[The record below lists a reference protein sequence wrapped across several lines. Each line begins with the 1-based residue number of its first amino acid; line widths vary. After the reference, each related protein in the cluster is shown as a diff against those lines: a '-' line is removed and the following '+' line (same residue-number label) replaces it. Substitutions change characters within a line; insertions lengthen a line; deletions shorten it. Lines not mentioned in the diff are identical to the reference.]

1 MSDPFRTSAAGADDE
16 TLRGLIETGP
26 VSNRLGRAALF
37 EEAQVTDRVLG
48 FLQSDGRRAFDD
60 QRAIVFGE
68 AYANRLS
75 PEEANA
81 RYGVEGHLTFEGPVN
96 AHRAAE
102 QHRQTIERRF
112 REEAAARADL
122 SVAEALGSSLL
133 GSASDP
139 VLLPTWFIGGGRAA
153 IAALGVRGAATRG
166 AAIGAGAAAGAID
179 GITGG
184 VAAEAINA
192 GARISTGEDYT
203 FGDALRN
210 VLFGA
215 ALGGAVGGVT
225 GGIAGPSAAP
235 PTRLRGPVADIVRE
249 AAEAQGEDAAT
260 SLRIVELESGGD
272 VRADNPRSSAA
283 GLFQFI
289 DSTWARFGGGDRFD
303 PRLNATRGV
312 QLLAQNRQALRAALG
327 REPEPWE
334 LYLAHQQGAGGASQM
349 LRDPNR
355 PAVDALRAAGV
366 RNPGRALTLNGGR
379 ADMTAGEFA
388 GLWRRKF
395 GGASLEALTP
405 PAAPRPLQ
413 PLGEAERVGAFA
425 EALEAAAEDAPVDLT
440 TALTRTGL
448 AALDEATAAPG
459 IRGRWL
465 EADTAILR
473 DGGEL
478 PVRFA
483 VVEIDDLVTSHS
495 DDLTANPDFPA
506 LLQPRDRSRPGS
518 QAENYELERDLNPG
532 LLMRDRVASGG
543 AAIVSPDGL
552 VESGNGRIVALRR
565 SAATG
570 TPAWQRYIA
579 ELGRQGIDTS
589 GFRRPVLVR
598 MRTQAL
604 RGPERARL
612 AEKLNARQTD
622 AYSPVE
628 QARKD
633 AREVDEALL
642 QALGDEDPASAAARP
657 FQRAFLE
664 RVAVGDKNL
673 LTDRDGALN
682 VQGVARM
689 RAALTQAA
697 YGDARLTSALFEE
710 GSAEVAGVGQA
721 LADAAPAWAR
731 MRATAPAGL
740 DPTEA
745 LASALELVR
754 EARRRRIP
762 VAELFG
768 VRADQID
775 LLSGETMSP
784 ETGAFLKLFY
794 RDEALTRPRGR
805 EAVAEALTAYARRA
819 ADTPAGPDL
828 FGDTP
833 DARAFLAD
841 VLDTL
846 DRAEGSGSRGLAYA
860 GGAEPLWTTRE
871 VAAPVL
877 DLRRPEPVGG
887 GAGAGGGP
895 GDGPPAGRDGGSD
908 GGGESAPSPGGRLTP
923 QQRLAA
929 IIEADPELKAI
940 VEDTEALARI
950 SGASPEFSTGAD
962 DPSTVAEAIRAAA
975 FCVATEYVA

>member
-1 MSDPFRTSAAGADDE
+1 MSDPFRSAAARPDDD

-26 VSNRLGRAALF
+26 VSNRLGWTARF
-37 EEAQVTDRVLG
+37 EEAFNTDRVLG
-48 FLQSDGRRAFDD
+48 FLESDGRRTFDD
-60 QRAIVFGE
+60 QRAIVFGDQ
-68 AYANRLS
+68 YANQLG

-81 RYGVEGHLTFEGPVN
+81 RYGVEDYLTFEQPVN

-102 QHRQTIERRF
+102 QHRQAVERRF
-112 REEAAARADL
+112 REETAARANL
-122 SVAEALGSSLL
+122 SMAEALGATLL
-133 GSASDP
+133 GSALDP
-139 VLLPTWFIGGGRAA
+139 VMLPTWFIGGGRAA
-153 IAALGVRGAATRG
+153 IAALGVRSATRG
-166 AAIGAGAAAGAID
+166 GAIRAGAAAGAID
-179 GITGG
+179 GLTGG

-192 GARISTGEDYT
+192 GARLGAGEDYT

-215 ALGGAVGGVT
+215 ALGGAVGGTV

-235 PTRLRGPVADIVRE
+235 PTRLRGPVADIVRQ

-260 SLRIVELESGGD
+260 ALRIVELESRG
-272 VRADNPRSSAA
+272 NPIAANPQSSAR

-289 DSTWARFGGGDRFD
+289 DSTWNRFGGGNRFD
-303 PRLNATRGV
+303 PNLNATRGV
-312 QLLAQNRQALRAALG
+312 QLLAQNRDILRRALS

-334 LYLAHQQGAGGASQM
+334 LYLAHQQGAGGATEL

-355 PAVDALRAAGV
+355 SAVDALRAAGV
-366 RNPGRALTLNGGR
+366 RFPVPALTLNGGR
-379 ADMTAGEFA
+379 ADMTAGQFA
-388 GLWRRKF
+388 GLWRQKF

-405 PAAPRPLQ
+405 PAPPRPLQ
-413 PLGEAERVGAFA
+413 ALGEAERVGAFA
-425 EALEAAAEDAPVDLT
+425 SALEAVADDAPVDLGG
-440 TALTRTGL
+440 ALARTGL
-448 AALDEATAAPG
+448 SALDEATAAPS

-473 DGGEL
+473 DGAEL

-483 VVEIDDLVTSHS
+483 VVEIDDLLTSHS
-495 DDLTANPDFPA
+495 DDLTANPDFPQA
-506 LLQPRDRSRPGS
+506 MQPRDRSRPGS

-570 TPAWQRYIA
+570 TPAWDRYLA
-579 ELGRQGIDTS
+579 ELTRQGIDTS

-598 MRTQAL
+598 MRTEAM
-604 RGPERARL
+604 RGPERVRL
-612 AEKLNARQTD
+612 AEKMNARQTD

-633 AREVDEALL
+633 ARDVDAALL
-642 QALGDEDPASAAARP
+642 ETLGDVDPASAAGRP
-657 FQRAFLE
+657 FQRAFLD

-697 YGDARLTSALFEE
+697 YGDVRLTSALFEE
-710 GSAEVAGVGQA
+710 GAAEVAGVGQA

-731 MRATAPAGL
+731 MRASAPAGL

-745 LASALELVR
+745 LASAVELVR

-775 LLSGETMSP
+775 LLSGETLSP
-784 ETGAFLKLFY
+784 ETGSFLRLFY
-794 RDEALTRPRGR
+794 RDEGLTRPRGR
-805 EAVAEALTAYARRA
+805 EAIAEGLNAYARRA

-828 FGDTP
+828 FGEIP

-841 VLDTL
+841 VLASFE
-846 DRAEGSGSRGLAYA
+846 RAEGPGSRGLAYT
-860 GGAEPLWTTRE
+860 GGSEPLWTTRE

-877 DLRRPEPVGG
+877 DLRRPEPVGPRAG
-887 GAGAGGGP
+887 DDGAGPADGGP
-895 GDGPPAGRDGGSD
+895 AAR
-908 GGGESAPSPGGRLTP
+908 PGGPDGRGAEPSARLTP
-923 QQRLAA
+923 QARLEAF
-929 IIEADPELKAI
+929 IKADPELKALA
-940 VEDTEALARI
+940 EDTEVLARLI
-950 SGASPEFSTGAD
+950 GEQPEFSTAAD

-975 FCVATEYVA
+975 FCVATEFVA

>member
-1 MSDPFRTSAAGADDE
+1 MSDPFRQTAASADDE
-16 TLRGLIETGP
+16 TLSGLIETGP
-26 VSNRLGRAALF
+26 VSNRLGRATLF
-37 EEAQVTDRVLG
+37 EEAQVTDRVFG

-60 QRAIVFGE
+60 QRAVVFGE
-68 AYANRLS
+68 RYANRLS
-75 PEEANA
+75 AAEANA
-81 RYGVEGHLTFEGPVN
+81 RYGVEGYLTFEQPVN
-96 AHRAAE
+96 VNRAAE
-102 QHRQTIERRF
+102 QHRQAVERRF
-112 REEAAARADL
+112 REETAARADL
-122 SVAEALGSSLL
+122 SAAEALGASLL
-133 GSASDP
+133 GGATDP

-153 IAALGVRGAATRG
+153 VSALGVRAATRG
-166 AAIGAGAAAGAID
+166 GAIRAGAAAGAID
-179 GITGG
+179 GLTGG
-184 VAAEAINA
+184 IAAEAINA
-192 GARISTGEDYT
+192 GARVGAGEDYT

-210 VLFGA
+210 VLFGVG
-215 ALGGAVGGVT
+215 LGGVVGGAVGGV
-225 GGIAGPSAAP
+225 AGPSAAP
-235 PTRLRGPVADIVRE
+235 PTRLRGRVADIVRD

-260 SLRIVELESGGD
+260 ALRIVELESGGD
-272 VRADNPRSSAA
+272 PRAANRESSAR

-289 DSTWARFGGGDRFD
+289 DRTWARFGGGDRFD
-303 PRLNATRGV
+303 PNLNATRGV
-312 QLLAQNRQALRAALG
+312 QLLAQNRQALRRALG

-334 LYLAHQQGAGGASQM
+334 LYLAHQQGAGGATEM
-349 LRDPNR
+349 LRDPSR

-366 RNPGRALTLNGGR
+366 RNPGRAITLNGGR
-379 ADMTAGEFA
+379 ADMTAGQFA
-388 GLWRRKF
+388 GLWRDKF
-395 GGASLEALTP
+395 GGGARLEALTP
-405 PAAPRPLQ
+405 PSPPRPLQ
-413 PLGEAERVGAFA
+413 ALGEAERVGAFA
-425 EALEAAAEDAPVDLT
+425 EALEAVADDAPVDLG
-440 TALTRTGL
+440 AMLARTGL
-448 AALDEATAAPG
+448 SALDEATAAPS

-495 DDLTANPDFPA
+495 DDLTANPGYPQA
-506 LLQPRDRSRPGS
+506 LQPRDRSRPGS

-543 AAIVSPDGL
+543 AAIISPDGL
-552 VESGNGRIVALRR
+552 VESGNGRIIALRR
-565 SAATG
+565 SAGTG
-570 TPAWQRYIA
+570 TPAWQRYLA
-579 ELGRQGIDTS
+579 ELDRQGVDTS

-598 MRTQAL
+598 MRTEAL

-633 AREVDEALL
+633 AREVGAALL
-642 QALGDEDPASAAARP
+642 ETLGDEDPASAAGRP
-657 FQRAFLE
+657 FQRAFLD

-682 VQGVARM
+682 VQGVALM

-710 GSAEVAGVGQA
+710 GAAEVAGIGQA

-731 MRATAPAGL
+731 MRADAPAGL

-745 LASALELVR
+745 LASAIELVR
-754 EARRRRIP
+754 EARRRRVP

-775 LLSGETMSP
+775 LLSGETLSP
-784 ETGAFLKLFY
+784 ETGAFLRLFY
-794 RDEALTRPRGR
+794 RDEGLTRPRGR

-846 DRAEGSGSRGLAYA
+846 ERAEGPGSRGLAYA
-860 GGAEPLWTTRE
+860 GGSEPLWTTRE

-877 DLRRPEPVGG
+877 DLRQPEPVQRGSGTGG
-887 GAGAGGGP
+887 ERPASGGSAARPGGP
-895 GDGPPAGRDGGSD
+895 DGG
-908 GGGESAPSPGGRLTP
+908 EPGQSGRLSP
-923 QQRLAA
+923 EARLAA
-929 IIEADPELKAI
+929 FIQADPELKAL
-940 VEDTEALARI
+940 VEDTEALARLT
-950 SGASPEFSTGAD
+950 GEQPGFSTAAD

-975 FCVATEYVA
+975 ICVATEFVA

>member
-1 MSDPFRTSAAGADDE
+1 MSDPFRSAAPRPDDE
-16 TLRGLIETGP
+16 ALRRLVEQGP
-26 VSNRLGRAALF
+26 ISNRLGRAVVF
-37 EEAQVTDRVLG
+37 EEAQVTDRSVG
-48 FLQSDGRRAFDD
+48 FIEADRRRSFDD
-60 QRAIVFGE
+60 QRAIVWGE
-68 AYANRLS
+68 AYANEIS
-75 PEEANA
+75 ADEANA
-81 RYGVEGHLTFEGPVN
+81 LYGVEGYLTFEGPINVS
-96 AHRAAE
+96 RAAE
-102 QHRQTIERRF
+102 QHRQAVERRF
-112 REEAAARADL
+112 RESVAARADL
-122 SVAEALGSSLL
+122 SVAEALGASLL
-133 GSASDP
+133 GAATDP

-153 IAALGVRGAATRG
+153 LAALGARGAATRAG
-166 AAIGAGAAAGAID
+166 AVGAGVAAGAID
-179 GITGG
+179 GLTGG
-184 VAAEAINA
+184 IAAEAINA
-192 GARISTGEDYT
+192 GARTGAGEDYSFT
-203 FGDALRN
+203 RDGVRN
-210 VLFGA
+210 VLFGV

-225 GGIAGPSAAP
+225 GGIAGPSSAP
-235 PTRLRGPVADIVRE
+235 PSRLRGPVRQVIEE
-249 AAEAQGEDAAT
+249 AAAARGVDPAT
-260 SLRIVELESGGD
+260 MLRIAELESGGD
-272 VRADNPRSSAA
+272 PRAANPRSSAR

-289 DSTWARFGGGDRFD
+289 DSTWRAAGGGDRFD
-303 PRLNATRGV
+303 ARLSSERAV
-312 QLLAQNRQALRAALG
+312 ELAAENTAYLRRALG
-327 REPEPWE
+327 REIAPWE
-334 LYLAHQQGAGGASQM
+334 VYLAHQQGARGAAEL

-448 AALDEATAAPG
+448 AALDEATAAPS

-731 MRATAPAGL
+731 MRAAAPAGL

-768 VRADQID
+768 VRADHID

-794 RDEALTRPRGR
+794 RDDALTRPRGR

-895 GDGPPAGRDGGSD
+895 GDGPAAGRDGGSD
-908 GGGESAPSPGGRLTP
+908 GGSPSAPGRLTP

-975 FCVATEYVA
+975 FCVATEHVT